1 MDREKDLGKDQFI
14 PVSYRKAARRVK
26 RFLKTLNT
34 AFRNAQLYEET
45 HPMFEEGAK
54 SFFVAIS
61 ELLEEQGEGEI
72 AFHFYEGEVIIDEVP
87 FPEESTLFSSL
98 IAELES
104 REIGSIEIREGVKLG
119 EVKDF
124 LNIISLQAD
133 EILRGGV
140 VSLLLQEKGVMNI
153 KVAPVKPLSS
163 LKESGE
169 EKEEVY
175 EIAREAYYFALETV
189 EEVMSE
195 VERKRPF
202 AVFKARKA
210 VQMLV
215 DCVLQDRG
223 ALLGLA
229 ALKSYDKYTYHH
241 SVNTL
246 VLSLALG
253 SVILTERV
261 SLGYLG
267 LSALLHDV
275 GKVLVPREIT
285 QKPGP
290 LTSEEWKYMERHPA
304 YGAKILLNIP
314 SLHKITSVVAFE
326 HHLGFDG
333 NGYPKIR
340 APRKPHLF
348 SRIVEICDAYDAAT
362 SERPYRK
369 AATPD
374 GVMNSLIEASG
385 REFDPLLMRFFI
397 NLLGVYPVGSL
408 VKLTTGEI
416 AVVVRENPLNL
427 TRPQIKIFLDKEG
440 NILKEPIFYD
450 LSKNEEI
457 SISTSLPYEA
467 VKKISYQKHL
477 E

>member
-1 MDREKDLGKDQFI
+1 MNKEKDWGKDQFI
-14 PVSYRKAARRVK
+14 SVSYRKTAERVR

-34 AFRNAQLYEET
+34 AFRNAQLYDES

-54 SFFVAIS
+54 GFFVAIS
-61 ELLEEQGEGEI
+61 ELLEEQGGKL
-72 AFHFYEGEVIIDEVP
+72 AFHFYEGEVIVDEVP

-98 IAELES
+98 IAELEG
-104 REIGSIEIREGVKLG
+104 REIGSIEIEEGVKLG

-124 LNIISLQAD
+124 LNVISIQSD
-133 EILRGGV
+133 EILRRGGA
-140 VSLLLQEKGVMNI
+140 SLLLQEKGVMNI

-163 LKESGE
+163 LGEGRE

-202 AVFKARKA
+202 AVFKARRA

-253 SVILTERV
+253 SVILSDRV

-290 LTSEEWKYMERHPA
+290 LTSEEWEYMERHPA
-304 YGAKILLNIP
+304 YGARVLLNIP
-314 SLHKITSVVAFE
+314 TLHKITSVVAFE

-340 APRKPHLF
+340 VPRKPHLF

-369 AATPD
+369 AATPG
-374 GVMNSLIEASG
+374 GVMSSLIEASG

-408 VKLTTGEI
+408 VKLTTGEV
-416 AVVVRENPLNL
+416 AVVVRGNSLNL
-427 TRPQIKIFLDKEG
+427 TRPQVKVFLDKKG
-440 NILKEPIFYD
+440 SLIKNPIFID

-467 VKKISYQKHL
+467 VKKISYQRYL

>member
-1 MDREKDLGKDQFI
+1 MNRKKDGRKEELI
-14 PVSYRKAARRVK
+14 SVSYRKVAESVK
-26 RFLKTLNT
+26 HFLKALNT
-34 AFRNAQLYEET
+34 AFRNAQLYEES
-45 HPMFEEGAK
+45 HPMFEESAR
-54 SFFVAIS
+54 SFFLTLS
-61 ELLEEQGEGEI
+61 ELIEERRGNLSFQ
-72 AFHFYEGEVIIDEVP
+72 FYEGEVIVDEVP
-87 FPEESTLFSSL
+87 FPEESALFSSL
-98 IAELES
+98 IADLEG
-104 REIGSIEIREGVKLG
+104 REIGSIEIEEGVKLG

-124 LNIISLQAD
+124 LKVISLQPD
-133 EILRGGV
+133 EISRKGGAP
-140 VSLLLQEKGVMNI
+140 LLLEEKGVLNI

-163 LKESGE
+163 IGE
-169 EKEEVY
+169 REEEEEEIH

-195 VERKRPF
+195 VEKKKPF
-202 AVFKARKA
+202 PVFKARKA

-253 SVILTERV
+253 SVILTEKV

-290 LTSEEWKYMERHPA
+290 LTSEEWEYMEKHPI
-304 YGAKILLNIP
+304 YGAQVLLNIP
-314 SLHKITSVVAFE
+314 TLHKITSVVAFE

-333 NGYPKIR
+333 NGYPKIKV
-340 APRKPHLF
+340 PRKPHFF

-369 AATPD
+369 ATTPD
-374 GVMNSLIEASG
+374 DVMGALIEGSG

-408 VKLTTGEI
+408 VKLASGEI
-416 AVVVRENPLNL
+416 AVVVKANPLDL
-427 TRPQIKIFLDKEG
+427 TRPQIKVFLNKEG
-440 NILKEPIFYD
+440 DLIKEPIFID
-450 LSKNEEI
+450 LSKNKEI
-457 SISTSLPYEA
+457 SITNSLPYEA
-467 VKKISYQKHL
+467 VKKIPYQKYL
-477 E
+477 G